1 MGDTELLYVTLAILF
16 FGGITT
22 SINKY
27 MIMNNEDAIN
37 NQYEYQA
44 VSIAQEVIESVKS
57 RKFDENISVP
67 SGGFN
72 KDAAPLQFESPY
84 AMTNESEKYAYF
96 DDVDDYCG
104 GWTEKGYKPF
114 RTKVSSDLGDFDVST
129 VVYYVKPG
137 NLDVPSK
144 NREYYKKLTVT
155 VSHERLVRDVIL
167 EHVYAYYIEN

>member
-57 RKFDENISVP
+57 RKFDENIFTLTGINIQRTV
-67 SGGFN
+67 FYLEN
-72 KDAAPLQFESPY
+72 I
-84 AMTNESEKYAYF
+84 
-96 DDVDDYCG
+96 
-104 GWTEKGYKPF
+104 KG
-114 RTKVSSDLGDFDVST
+114 RRCHRSIS
-129 VVYYVKPG
+129 
-137 NLDVPSK
+137 NM
-144 NREYYKKLTVT
+144 
-155 VSHERLVRDVIL
+155 
-167 EHVYAYYIEN
+167 